1 MEVPTGRQD
10 FEEADRLF
18 RSGQYAHALVHL
30 ERLNAC
36 YPNTKN
42 VLFPM
47 AMCMERL
54 GRPEEAL
61 PICSTL
67 IQQFRDPRAQEMQLR
82 LRPSLMDTPLDSLE
96 IEGEYDLP
104 DLGPITTVP
113 VPQQEEEKP
122 PAWKTPLLLGGALV
136 MVTLILL
143 VPFLLE
149 SLGLKEAPTPSTP
162 SSQSVSLL
170 QLGVFMISF
179 MVFQGLGTGVASLAL
194 ATVNKLPSNS
204 ISGVLL
210 HVGGTLLGANIA
222 SAIISL
228 ILTVVAPLDLL
239 MTMFVVEHVVMMTV
253 FSLTYRFRIGDGL
266 VFLLFFSIF
275 MCVAGFIVAIVFGTG
290 IGVVTVLFS

>member
-1 MEVPTGRQD
+1 MGLTFGKED

-18 RSGQYAHALVHL
+18 RSGQYADALVRL
-30 ERLNAC
+30 ERLNET

-47 AMCMERL
+47 ALCMERL
-54 GRPEEAL
+54 GRTHDAL
-61 PICSTL
+61 PICTTL
-67 IQQFRDPRAQEMQLR
+67 IHHFRDPRAREMHLR
-82 LRPSLMDTPLDSLE
+82 LRPSLIENPLESLD
-96 IEGEYDLP
+96 IEGEYELP

-113 VPQQEEEKP
+113 VPVQEEEKP
-122 PAWKTPLLLGGALV
+122 PPWRTPLLLVGALV
-136 MVTLILL
+136 VVTVILL
-143 VPFLLE
+143 TPFFLE
-149 SLGLKEAPTPSTP
+149 SLGLKEPPSPSTP

-179 MVFQGLGTGVASLAL
+179 MVFQGLGTGVASLAIG
-194 ATVNKLPSNS
+194 TVNKLPSNS

-210 HVGGTLLGANIA
+210 HVGTTLLGANIA

-228 ILTVVAPLDLL
+228 ILTAVAPLDLL
-239 MTMFVVEHVVMMTV
+239 MTMFVVEHVVMMAV
-253 FSLTYRFRIGDGL
+253 FSVVYRFRFGDAA

-275 MCVAGFIVAIVFGTG
+275 MCVATFVVAIVFGTG